1 MLASSELDSMVYF
14 FCLFSP
20 ISVSIY
26 QFISI
31 IFFRVFL
38 LLLFFF
44 FGTLFR
50 ASPPN
55 QKRFVFVFFQI
66 GEHGHSQR
74 KKKNKCRTFEI
85 SGSISIAK
93 SLFSTLLSF
102 SWFSTFGSLELFRSK
117 KAIGFWDF
125 DVIVWK
131 KQNKD
136 NSETRFASF
145 DHPHAPGLF
154 IFGFSALLLLLCQL
168 PSNLNFFFCPLPLL
182 KERKKKT
189 KTGEG
194 FRKK

>member
-1 MLASSELDSMVYF
+1 MYIVHWAACMLASSELDSMVYF

-131 KQNKD
+131 KKTRTTLKPALQALTIPMHLVYLFLVFLPYCCCCA
-136 NSETRFASF
+136 NS
-145 DHPHAPGLF
+145 
-154 IFGFSALLLLLCQL
+154 L
-168 PSNLNFFFCPLPLL
+168 P
-182 KERKKKT
+182 T
-189 KTGEG
+189 
-194 FRKK
+194 